1 MSSKSH
7 RLVAIS
13 EDLKSITVQLEALQ
27 IESDLHD
34 FRALS
39 LLLQMALE
47 EAGTFLDGG
56 PPMHSGRL
64 NLTVQ

>member
-13 EDLKSITVQLEALQ
+13 EDLKSIATQLEALQ

-47 EAGTFLDGG
+47 EARTFLDGG
-56 PPMHSGRL
+56 SPKHSGRP

>member
-13 EDLKSITVQLEALQ
+13 QDLRSIAVQLEALR

-56 PPMHSGRL
+56 PPKYSGRP

>member
-13 EDLKSITVQLEALQ
+13 QDIRSIAVQLQALQ

-39 LLLQMALE
+39 MLLQMALE
-47 EAGTFLDGG
+47 EAGAFVDGG
-56 PPMHSGRL
+56 PPRRGGRP